1 MSDEDGTEKL
11 KRMIYIFDSMT
22 TKELDSDGKMLI
34 SEPSRMVR
42 IACGSG
48 TSVREVEELLTQH
61 KVMSGLAK
69 NMSGQKKNMQK
80 ANAMLQGMSWVAEID
95 RPLTDGRCRWQQAT
109 TTCSVAE
116 TDAVYGRSRCARR
129 QSNATNATAHES
141 DGHGWTRRRGHARYV
156 KSNVPVW
163 QHVWWR
169 WRCRWSWS
177 GTLN

>member
-22 TKELDSDGKMLI
+22 TKELDSDGKILI

-80 ANAMLQGMSWVAEID
+80 ANAMLQGKSGG
-95 RPLTDGRCRWQQAT
+95 LDG
-109 TTCSVAE
+109 S
-116 TDAVYGRSRCARR
+116 
-129 QSNATNATAHES
+129 TA
-141 DGHGWTRRRGHARYV
+141 
-156 KSNVPVW
+156 
-163 QHVWWR
+163 Q
-169 WRCRWSWS
+169 
-177 GTLN
+177 